1 VVAAQHEGQE
11 SRSPPGTD
19 LVTSGVELLAWRC
32 AVGEHAVA
40 DVGQRQILEVA
51 VEDRRVRLDG
61 IRREAEIAR
70 AGVGALA
77 EVDAALEG
85 DAVDDDAGLVE
96 ARFAGD
102 EPG

>member
-1 VVAAQHEGQE
+1 VVAAQHERQE
-11 SRSPPGTD
+11 SGTPPRPD
-19 LVTSGVELLAWRC
+19 LIASGVELLAWRG

-61 IRREAEIAR
+61 IRREAEITR

-96 ARFAGD
+96 ARIAGD

>member
-1 VVAAQHEGQE
+1 VVAAEHERQE
-11 SRSPPGTD
+11 PGPPPGAD
-19 LVTSGVELLAWRC
+19 LLARGIELLAGRGTIREYTI
-32 AVGEHAVA
+32 AY
-40 DVGQRQILEVA
+40 VGQRQVLEVA
-51 VEDRRVRLDG
+51 TEDRGISLDG

-70 AGVGALA
+70 AGVSTLA